1 MLGRPTV
8 LWATLVVVLLG
19 GAAPSA
25 HAADDSG
32 TVVLGVEAADTQDN
46 NLASDVTDAIKQRVA
61 TGKGGP
67 LIPGKDLVEI
77 KLVFSCSDEA
87 PACLAQAGK
96 SLGAA
101 KLIYGTIKRSGGDVV
116 LTLKQVD
123 TARGTVDGT
132 TVENLAKKKLDPSAL
147 RALSGQWM
155 ARLSGAKSGGGGG
168 TPGTLMVRS
177 NVSGATVMLDGA
189 EVGTLTHKSLS
200 IENVSPGKHEI
211 TVEKPGFGVSTQVFT
226 IGSGQALPL
235 TLTLLRGDGNEGDD
249 GATAPAPAGEPDATA
264 HRIPA
269 PADDVPG
276 DGDSLRS
283 WMRAGFWVSM
293 GVSAVSF
300 GLAAKYGLDVRSVNQ
315 DLNPYRQPNPTKE
328 DPSKTIVP
336 GLLDKGNSAETRQWI
351 FIGVGSAAAVAGG
364 FLLYKGYLDKEA
376 GSGSKTADNH
386 GLRVFPTANTSSGG
400 IAAEFDF

>member
-1 MLGRPTV
+1 MVGRLTALV
-8 LWATLVVVLLG
+8 ATLVVVLLG
-19 GAAPSA
+19 GAATPA
-25 HAADDSG
+25 RAADDSG
-32 TVVLGVEAADTQDN
+32 TVVLGIEAVDTQDN

-87 PACLAQAGK
+87 AACLAQAGK

-101 KLIYGTIKRSGGDVV
+101 KLIYGIIKRSGSDVV

-123 TARGTVDGT
+123 TARGTIDGT

-147 RALSGQWM
+147 RALSGQWV
-155 ARLSGAKSGGGGG
+155 ARLSGAKPAGGGG
-168 TPGTLMVRS
+168 TPGTLIVRS

-189 EVGTLTHKSLS
+189 EVGTLTRKTLS
-200 IENVSPGKHEI
+200 IEDVSPGKHEI

-226 IGSGQALPL
+226 ISAGQALPL

-249 GATAPAPAGEPDATA
+249 GATAPPPGGEAGATA
-264 HRIPA
+264 HRIAGPVDEA
-269 PADDVPG
+269 PSSE
-276 DGDSLRS
+276 DSLRS
-283 WMRAGFWVSM
+283 WVRTGFWVSL

-300 GLAAKYGLDVRSVNQ
+300 SLAAKYGLDVRSVNH
-315 DLNPYRQPNPTKE
+315 DL
-328 DPSKTIVP
+328 DPFRGKNNLSKDQADTVQSK
-336 GLLDKGNSAETRQWI
+336 LAEGNRAQTRQWI

-376 GSGSKTADNH
+376 GSGAKTADNH

>member
-1 MLGRPTV
+1 MVGRFAA
-8 LWATLVVVLLG
+8 LLATLVVVLLG
-19 GAAPSA
+19 GVAASA
-25 HAADDSG
+25 RAADDSG
-32 TVVLGVEAADTQDN
+32 TVVLGVEAIDSQDN

-61 TGKGGP
+61 TGKSGP

-101 KLIYGTIKRSGGDVV
+101 KLIYGSIKRSGGDIV

-123 TARGTVDGT
+123 TSRGTIDGT
-132 TVENLAKKKLDPSAL
+132 TVENLSKKKLDPSAL
-147 RALSGQWM
+147 RALSAQWF
-155 ARLSGAKSGGGGG
+155 ARMNGAKSGGGGG
-168 TPGTLMVRS
+168 AGTPGTLIVRS

-189 EVGTLTHKSLS
+189 EVGTLTRKTLS
-200 IENVSPGKHEI
+200 IEDVSPGKHEI

-226 IGSGQALPL
+226 IGAGQALPL
-235 TLTLLRGDGNEGDD
+235 TLTLLRGDGNEGEE
-249 GATAPAPAGEPDATA
+249 GAAAPTGEPDATA
-264 HRIPA
+264 RRIPA
-269 PADDVPG
+269 PADEAPG
-276 DGDSLRS
+276 GDDSLRS
-283 WMRAGFWVSM
+283 WVRTGFWVSV

-300 GLAAKYGLDVRSVNQ
+300 ALAAKYGLDVRSVNH
-315 DLNPYRQPNPTKE
+315 DLDQFRGHTNLPQADKDTVA
-328 DPSKTIVP
+328 SK
-336 GLLDKGNSAETRQWI
+336 LAEGNRAETRQWI

-376 GSGSKTADNH
+376 GAGAKTADNH

>member
-1 MLGRPTV
+1 MVGRLTA
-8 LWATLVVVLLG
+8 LLATLVVVLLG
-19 GAAPSA
+19 DGSKPVR
-25 HAADDSG
+25 AADDSG

-123 TARGTVDGT
+123 TARGTIDGT
-132 TVENLAKKKLDPSAL
+132 SVENLSKKKLDPSSL

-155 ARLSGAKSGGGGG
+155 SRLSGAKPSGGGGG
-168 TPGTLMVRS
+168 TPGTLIVRS

-189 EVGTLTHKSLS
+189 EVGTLARKTLS
-200 IENVSPGKHEI
+200 IEDVSPGKHEI

-226 IGSGQALPL
+226 IGAGQALPL
-235 TLTLLRGDGNEGDD
+235 TLTLLRGDGNDGEEG
-249 GATAPAPAGEPDATA
+249 APVTGGEPDATA
-264 HRIPA
+264 SRRA
-269 PADDVPG
+269 TPADEAPG
-276 DGDSLRS
+276 GEDSMRS
-283 WMRAGFWVSM
+283 WVRTGFWVSL
-293 GVSAVSF
+293 GVSAISF
-300 GLAAKYGLDVRSVNQ
+300 GLAAKYGLDVRSVNR
-315 DLNPYRQPNPTKE
+315 DLDPLRNKQPYSTEQQNTVNNKLA
-328 DPSKTIVP
+328 D
-336 GLLDKGNSAETRQWI
+336 GNRAETRQWI
-351 FIGVGSAAAVAGG
+351 FVGVGSAAAVAGG

-376 GSGSKTADNH
+376 GSGAKTTDNH